1 MTHRPDPTFRRAGL
15 SPTGTSALA
24 YPPPIV
30 TPKDLCDYALR
41 LLETGWTP
49 QGARDCH
56 GRSCNALSPRARRF
70 SLDAAI
76 RRASYDLAGRQF
88 RDRLDPEDTA
98 GAALRALSGHI
109 HAMLGKALPPDR
121 PLAFDAVCS
130 TPELAAAALI
140 ASAGS
145 LPEYPGLRPR
155 TETKRRKAGVHAFLV
170 EGEEA
175 AILQRHGRVWRIHGF
190 GKAGRCRATTTLA
203 GVRRQCESF
212 AFAEAEKTR
221 RYRIA
226 KRERIARLLTTDRSP
241 GVWREVRRILENP
254 LDRAAPASTT
264 PRET

>member
-1 MTHRPDPTFRRAGL
+1 MTPRSAPTFRRDACK
-15 SPTGTSALA
+15 PAPALA
-24 YPPPIV
+24 DRPPVV

-41 LLETGWTP
+41 LLEAGWTP
-49 QGARDCH
+49 KGARDAE

-109 HAMLGKALPPDR
+109 HTMLSKALPPDR
-121 PLAFDAVCS
+121 PLAFDTVCN
-130 TPELAAAALI
+130 TRELAAAALI
-140 ASAGS
+140 TSADS
-145 LPEYPGLRPR
+145 LPEYPGLRPL

-190 GKAGRCRATTTLA
+190 GKAGRCHAPRSRLPASGA
-203 GVRRQCESF
+203 
-212 AFAEAEKTR
+212 
-221 RYRIA
+221 
-226 KRERIARLLTTDRSP
+226 IARASPSPRPRRRADTASPNANASP
-241 GVWREVRRILENP
+241 GC
-254 LDRAAPASTT
+254 
-264 PRET
+264 